1 MSEPRAGEQQKIPAR
16 GQTKRSLSVRFRQK
30 YGRMISFLRQLLGFV
45 RPYRGRFLLG
55 LVCGLFFGLANGLLI
70 AAVKVVVQL
79 VFKHESNLHQQ
90 LESAPKWIHPL
101 AHRLAAIVPDFH
113 APAANDTG
121 GWLLVIGVIP
131 AIMLVRNT
139 LQYLSIYLTNWSA
152 MHAIA
157 DIRIKLFS
165 HLQNLSL
172 GFFNRA
178 STGDLIARITNDTQ
192 VLYGIVGNSLASI
205 VKDPVT
211 ILCLIGYQLATNATL
226 TLISL
231 VVFPVC
237 ILPITI
243 YGRKVRQS
251 ARAVQKHNAE
261 MTNLMHE
268 SFTGNRVIKAYNLEE
283 TISSQ
288 FRDTAKKYVGQMMR
302 IVRANE
308 IPSQLMELFGAL
320 GIALVFFYVQHS
332 LQFLPPAQQPQTED
346 FLAFILSI
354 VMIYPPIKNL
364 TRLHNQL
371 HQARAASERFF
382 ELLATKNSVPEPA
395 APKMLHADQADI
407 IFENVDFNF
416 DDKAVLRNIN
426 LTVKAGQ
433 LVALVGAS
441 GSGKTTLAN
450 LLLRFYD
457 PLRGSIKIG
466 GVDVREVR
474 TFDLRN
480 QIAVV
485 AQENILFNDTI
496 RRNIELGRLGAKE
509 DEIIAAAKHAH
520 ALEFIVQKPEGL
532 DTVIG
537 EKGVSL
543 SGGQRQ
549 RIAIA
554 RAVLKNAPI
563 LVLDEATNALDTE
576 SERIVQTALDELM
589 KARTTFCI
597 AHRLT
602 TVLHA
607 DVIVVLDQG
616 KIVEQGR
623 HEELV
628 KRGGIYQ
635 KLYELQFKSKS

>member
-1 MSEPRAGEQQKIPAR
+1 M
-16 GQTKRSLSVRFRQK
+16 T
-30 YGRMISFLRQLLGFV
+30 YFLRQLWVFV
-45 RPYRGRFLLG
+45 RPYRGRFFLG
-55 LVCGLFFGLANGLLI
+55 LLCGIFYGLVNGVLMGT
-70 AAVKVVVQL
+70 VKVVVQL
-79 VFKHESNLHQQ
+79 VFDGKTNLHEQ
-90 LESAPKWIHPL
+90 LEAAPKWIHPL
-101 AHRLAAIVPDFH
+101 SHRLATLVPEFH
-113 APAANDTG
+113 APAAKDTL
-121 GWLLVIGVIP
+121 GWLLVIGAIP
-131 AIMLVRNT
+131 AIMIARNL

-157 DIRIKLFS
+157 DIRTRLFS

-178 STGDLIARITNDTQ
+178 KTGDLIARITNDTQ
-192 VLYGIVGNSLASI
+192 VLYGIVGSSFSSA
-205 VKDPVT
+205 VKDPIT
-211 ILCLIGYQLATNATL
+211 IFCLLGYQLATNTTL
-226 TLISL
+226 TLISI

-237 ILPITI
+237 LVPIII

-251 ARAVQKHNAE
+251 ARAVQEYNAE
-261 MTNLMHE
+261 LTNLMHE

-283 TISSQ
+283 TVSNE
-288 FRDTAKKYVGQMMR
+288 FRATTKKYIGQLMR
-302 IVRANE
+302 VVRANE
-308 IPSQLMELFGAL
+308 IPSQLMEVFGAI
-320 GIALVFFYVQHS
+320 GIALVFFYIQHTM
-332 LQFLPPAQQPQTED
+332 QFLPPDQQPKESD
-346 FLAFILSI
+346 FLVFVLTI
-354 VMIYPPIKNL
+354 VMIYPPIKAF

-371 HQARAASERFF
+371 HQARAASERVFQ
-382 ELLATKNSVPEPA
+382 LLAEKNSVPEPA
-395 APKMLHADQADI
+395 APKMLHADKADI
-407 IFENVDFNF
+407 VFENLDFNYGE
-416 DDKAVLRNIN
+416 KSVLRNIN

-457 PLRGSIKIG
+457 PARGAIKIG
-466 GVDVREVR
+466 GVDVRDVR

-485 AQENILFNDTI
+485 AQENILFNDSL

-563 LVLDEATNALDTE
+563 LVLDEATSALDTE
-576 SERIVQTALDELM
+576 SERAVQTALDELM
-589 KARTTFCI
+589 KRRTTFCI
-597 AHRLT
+597 AHRLST
-602 TVLHA
+602 ILHA

-623 HEELV
+623 HDELV

-635 KLYELQFKSKS
+635 KLYELQFAS